1 MSPQIGQFVRG
12 LGVLVVGVIMAG
24 WFVVWTIRRA
34 QDPQQILFKWI
45 VSIPLI
51 AGCIFGV
58 PVLGPFGVF
67 VIIVC
72 AVGLSAIWTPHIG
85 AALAK
90 PITSIFD
97 GGSLAPEP
105 RPLYSVAQTRQKQG
119 KYLEAVAEIRKQ
131 LERFPTDLEGH
142 LMLAQIQAE
151 DLNDMPAAEITIQRL
166 CAQPGHVPK
175 NIAFALYSLAD
186 WHLAVGHDQERARRA
201 LEQIVESFPD
211 TEFALGA
218 AQRIAHLGGPEQML
232 EPHERKKFSVTVGAR
247 NLGLRMD
254 REKPKAKETD
264 PERLAEAYV
273 KHLEEHP
280 LDMEAREQ
288 LAILYADHYR
298 RLDLATSELEQ
309 MIAQPKQPSRVVNH
323 LLNLLADLQI
333 RGDADYETV
342 RSTLERIA
350 EREPNSPAAEIAR
363 KRIDL
368 VRLELKGK
376 EKTTLVKLGIY
387 EQKIGLK
394 HGGAPRRPGA

>member
-1 MSPQIGQFVRG
+1 MSLQIGQFVRG
-12 LGVLVVGVIMAG
+12 LGVLVVGVIVAG

-85 AALAK
+85 TALAK

-142 LMLAQIQAE
+142 LLLAQIQAE
-151 DLNDMPAAEITIQRL
+151 DLNDMPAAEITIHRL
-166 CAQPGHVPK
+166 CAQRGHVPK

-218 AQRIAHLGGPEQML
+218 AQRIAHLGGPDQML
-232 EPHERKKFSVTVGAR
+232 EPHERKKFSVTAGAQ

-376 EKTTLVKLGIY
+376 EKTTLVKLGTY
-387 EQKIGLK
+387 EQNIGLK
-394 HGGAPRRPGA
+394 YGEAPRRPGA